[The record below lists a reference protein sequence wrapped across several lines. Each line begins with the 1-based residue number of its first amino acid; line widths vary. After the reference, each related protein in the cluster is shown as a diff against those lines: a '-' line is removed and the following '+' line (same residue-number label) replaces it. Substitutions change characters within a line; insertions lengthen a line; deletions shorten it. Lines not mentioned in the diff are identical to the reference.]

1 MIELISLTKEVRK
14 DLAAKINS
22 LVVAEMMQK
31 MAIEQ
36 GNSKSWKVWKEAE
49 IDATLYL
56 LDKYDIVLPNAESMS
71 LERARKA
78 A

>member
-36 GNSKSWKVWKEAE
+36 GNSKSWKLWKQAE
-49 IDATLYL
+49 IDDTLYL
-56 LDKYDIVLPNAESMS
+56 LDKYDIVLPNAESFS
-71 LERARKA
+71 LERARNA

>member
-1 MIELISLTKEVRK
+1 MIELISLTKEVRR
-14 DLAAKINS
+14 DLAEKINS

-31 MAIEQ
+31 LATEQ
-36 GNSKSWKVWKEAE
+36 GNSKSWRVWKEME
-49 IDATLYL
+49 IEATLYL